1 MFLFYFIF
9 RTLKMFYIILSCCK
23 HRIWEHTQ
31 YNLYY
36 FKSYPQICF
45 MTFYFLWFHFM
56 HSTSITFIF
65 FCIMLPYH
73 ITMNFIYLYHHLWYT
88 CKFQCEQ
95 RHWRDGTKHIKLIC
109 IFSQHIYICVC
120 RVSLYLFI
128 YIFIFWFRLL
138 YKNLINTKK
147 IIHETNTHFYFD
159 KVSCVQSHAIY
170 IILPSYKD
178 HIMVNN
184 LT

>member
-65 FCIMLPYH
+65 FLHNAPLSHNNEFYLFISSFMIHLQISMRTTTLERWYKTHKINLYIFTTYIFVCVVYH
-73 ITMNFIYLYHHLWYT
+73 FIYLFIYLYFGSV
-88 CKFQCEQ
+88 CC
-95 RHWRDGTKHIKLIC
+95 TK
-109 IFSQHIYICVC
+109 
-120 RVSLYLFI
+120 
-128 YIFIFWFRLL
+128 
-138 YKNLINTKK
+138 T
-147 IIHETNTHFYFD
+147 
-159 KVSCVQSHAIY
+159 
-170 IILPSYKD
+170 
-178 HIMVNN
+178 
-184 LT
+184 